1 VEEYIVDVIFDG
13 NKEQL
18 KTYSASPME
27 VVDSMLSFKNVSAIN
42 KITRQT
48 DKKNWSFDNK
58 QLIELRELR
67 DEINNEGDIMK
78 ELRSAH

>member
-1 VEEYIVDVIFDG
+1 MEEYIVDVIFDG

-27 VVDSMLSFKNVSAIN
+27 VVDSMISFKNVSAIN

-58 QLIELRELR
+58 HLIKLRELR
-67 DEINNEGDIMK
+67 GLINNEGAILQ
-78 ELRSAH
+78 ELRRSH

>member
-1 VEEYIVDVIFDG
+1 MEEYIVDVIFNG

-27 VVDSMLSFKNVSAIN
+27 VVDSMLSFENVSAIN

-48 DKKNWSFDNK
+48 DKKN
-58 QLIELRELR
+58 
-67 DEINNEGDIMK
+67 
-78 ELRSAH
+78 

>member
-1 VEEYIVDVIFDG
+1 MEEYIVDVIFDG

-27 VVDSMLSFKNVSAIN
+27 VVDSMLSFENVSAIN

-48 DKKNWSFDNK
+48 DKKNWSFDNDNI
-58 QLIELRELR
+58 QSLRELR
-67 DEINNEGDIMK
+67 DSINNKTDIIQ
-78 ELRSAH
+78 ELRRSH

>member
-1 VEEYIVDVIFDG
+1 MEEYIVDVIFDG

-58 QLIELRELR
+58 HLIKLRELR
-67 DEINNEGDIMK
+67 GLINNEGAILQ
-78 ELRSAH
+78 ELRRSH

>member
-1 VEEYIVDVIFDG
+1 MEEYIVDVIFDG

-27 VVDSMLSFKNVSAIN
+27 VVDSMISFENVSAIN

-58 QLIELRELR
+58 NLTRLRELR
-67 DEINNEGDIMK
+67 DLIDNEGSILQ
-78 ELRSAH
+78 ELRGYH

>member
-1 VEEYIVDVIFDG
+1 MEEYIVDVIFDG

-27 VVDSMLSFKNVSAIN
+27 VVDSMLSFENVSAIN

-48 DKKNWSFDNK
+48 DKKNWSFDNDNI
-58 QLIELRELR
+58 QSLRELR
-67 DEINNEGDIMK
+67 DSINNEADIIQ
-78 ELRSAH
+78 ELRRSH